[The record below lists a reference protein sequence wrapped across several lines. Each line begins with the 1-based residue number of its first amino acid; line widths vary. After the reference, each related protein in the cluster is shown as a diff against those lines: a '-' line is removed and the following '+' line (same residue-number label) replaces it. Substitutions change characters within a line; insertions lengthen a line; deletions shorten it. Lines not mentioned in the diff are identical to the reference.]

1 LLLAGWPLIVTV
13 AEVKVD
19 MEFSSASGGVQVKE
33 LLVTM
38 PMLYVCPATSTRVS
52 FRRLAVEEKAMLIVN
67 AFVPL
72 ISREEGETEIVV
84 YKAILSAPHPC

>member
-1 LLLAGWPLIVTV
+1 
-13 AEVKVD
+13 

-52 FRRLAVEEKAMLIVN
+52 FRRLAVLEKLTLTVK

-72 ISREEGETEIVV
+72 ISREDGETDIVV
-84 YKAILSAPHPC
+84 